1 MQLEKSIWTSGGRFL
16 VCEPRRCI
24 VTAVNRSEHLTG
36 RFVEA
41 TPLPCLAYG
50 STILS
55 CHWRYIFLRSQPT
68 RTATSTVS
76 ASTIVLGIIN
86 ANNASMNC
94 ILAVEA
100 RPGHA
105 GGTNGIFG

>member
-1 MQLEKSIWTSGGRFL
+1 
-16 VCEPRRCI
+16 
-24 VTAVNRSEHLTG
+24 
-36 RFVEA
+36 
-41 TPLPCLAYG
+41 
-50 STILS
+50 
-55 CHWRYIFLRSQPT
+55 
-68 RTATSTVS
+68 VS